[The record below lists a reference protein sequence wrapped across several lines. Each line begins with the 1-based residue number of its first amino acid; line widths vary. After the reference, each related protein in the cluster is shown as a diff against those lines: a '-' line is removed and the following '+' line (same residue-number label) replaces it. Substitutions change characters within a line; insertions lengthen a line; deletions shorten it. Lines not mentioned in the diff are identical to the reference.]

1 MCIIAAKPAGVTM
14 PSTEKIENMWNRN
27 SDGAGIMYAVDNK
40 VHIEKG
46 FMTYASFNT
55 KLDELRGKY
64 NLDKLPVVMHFRITT
79 HGGTKP
85 ENCHPFPITDS
96 VGMLRKLN
104 QTAQIGVAHNGIIDI
119 RPRKGI
125 SDTMEYIASQLAPL
139 SKAVPNFYKNKH
151 LMQMISNAIDSKMAF
166 LTSGGKIYTIGDFV
180 ENGGVMY
187 SNRSFERTTSWRDY
201 YYGCYEADSWELY
214 SGVPHYRYKPVMWL
228 DDAKGEFIVTSD
240 GDMLSGEYAIDADK
254 NVYEYDYELD
264 ALVKVPALAYNS
276 EAMLLNYDAD
286 SQLCVNELIAT
297 GDFLMPV

>member
-1 MCIIAAKPAGVTM
+1 MCIIAAKPAGVAM
-14 PSTEKIENMWNRN
+14 PSAEKIENMWNRN

-46 FMTYASFNT
+46 FMTYASFNA
-55 KLDELRGKY
+55 KLGELRGKFD
-64 NLDKLPVVMHFRITT
+64 LDKLPVVMHFRITT

-166 LTSGGKIYTIGDFV
+166 LTSGTVAFRTIGTSLSCGSTMPKANSSSLPTV
-180 ENGGVMY
+180 TCCQENTQSTQIKM
-187 SNRSFERTTSWRDY
+187 STSTITNLTHW
-201 YYGCYEADSWELY
+201 
-214 SGVPHYRYKPVMWL
+214 
-228 DDAKGEFIVTSD
+228 
-240 GDMLSGEYAIDADK
+240 
-254 NVYEYDYELD
+254 
-264 ALVKVPALAYNS
+264 
-276 EAMLLNYDAD
+276 
-286 SQLCVNELIAT
+286 
-297 GDFLMPV
+297 